1 MPDFQTVMIRVIVF
15 GSLILG
21 IGFTGLWF
29 VFRAFGSSNQ
39 RRPVL
44 LATALLLFIF
54 VCCLLLFIVSR

>member
-1 MPDFQTVMIRVIVF
+1 MPDFQTAVIRVIIV

-21 IGFTGLWF
+21 VGVTGLWF
-29 VFRAFGSSNQ
+29 VFRAFGSDNE

-54 VCCLLLFIVSR
+54 VCCLLLYIVSR